1 MHISSNYGDE
11 SRPSSIQ
18 SEYDY
23 EFTLN
28 RLLNGIGLALGDMPL
43 GGSGARCNGY
53 FSVSTGDEF
62 MRDNLIDLMFAIG
75 LGAALCV
82 SLAYCFPAIYLILGG
97 SLSQFSSI
105 CLIALTIGT
114 SVWAAARLFT
124 TNTWLVLS
132 GVLVL
137 LLVPAIISGAIL
149 DTTID
154 GQEYHFL
161 AIQALANGWNPFYHA
176 APNFPLADQ
185 MSLPIWVDHYPIAS
199 WMVMGLEKAAGIPYA
214 PAKGFSFTLMV
225 ASALI
230 AASVL
235 LRLGVAL
242 LPGFAIA
249 GTAAANP
256 ITIVQLFTRMND
268 GVLASCILIIV
279 SLAVAAV
286 CLRRRGAF
294 LMILPLLI
302 FALNLKFSAIPIF
315 FAICGFICVAIYFA
329 KGLRVAAI
337 AAACLA
343 ATGIVGI
350 FGIGFAPYT
359 NNILQFGH
367 PFYPIM
373 GADGAWDIMS
383 SNTPPAIEAAGSS
396 SAFWVS
402 LFSHTTQ
409 GYAVPPSAKLPFM
422 ISIAEIRAAGGPDA
436 RVAGF
441 GPFFSGALFLAL
453 ALGIACFAQARSNIK
468 VRVALLVGAAMLLI
482 TLVFPENWWA
492 RYVPQFWLVPISV
505 AIACFLAQGKWKR
518 IGAYVLVGVMAL
530 NATILL
536 VSSGVQ
542 ALNRHDDV
550 MRQVENLLASGGTYE
565 IDFGYSLARTDVFDN
580 AGLRY
585 SVVPN
590 VTRTDCQS
598 IEEIAAY
605 GPDRQGGTIC
615 RLPSAVE

>member
-1 MHISSNYGDE
+1 
-11 SRPSSIQ
+11 
-18 SEYDY
+18 
-23 EFTLN
+23 
-28 RLLNGIGLALGDMPL
+28 MPD
-43 GGSGARCNGY
+43 S
-53 FSVSTGDEF
+53 
-62 MRDNLIDLMFAIG
+62 LIDLMFAIG

-82 SLAYCFPAIYLILGG
+82 GLAYCFPALYLILGG
-97 SLSQFSSI
+97 SLGQFSAI
-105 CLIALTIGT
+105 CLIALTIGV
-114 SVWAAARLFT
+114 SIWASSRLFT
-124 TNTWLVLS
+124 INKWLVLG

-161 AIQALANGWNPFYHA
+161 AIQALANSWNPFYHA
-176 APNFPLADQ
+176 APNFPLSDQ
-185 MSLPIWVDHYPIAS
+185 ISLPIWVDHYPISS
-199 WMVMGLEKAAGIPYA
+199 WMVMGLEKAAGIPYE
-214 PAKGFSFTLMV
+214 PAKGFSFTLML

-242 LPGFAIA
+242 IPGLAIA
-249 GTAAANP
+249 ITAAANP

-279 SLAVAAV
+279 SLAVAAI
-286 CLRRRGAF
+286 CLRKRGAF
-294 LMILPLLI
+294 LMILPILV

-315 FAICGFICVAIYFA
+315 IAICGFICMAIYFT
-329 KGLRVAAI
+329 KGPKLAAF
-337 AAACLA
+337 ATACLA
-343 ATGIVGI
+343 TTGIVGI

-359 NNILQFGH
+359 NNIIQFGH

-402 LFSHTTQ
+402 LFSETTQ
-409 GYAVPPSAKLPFM
+409 GYADPPSAKLPFM
-422 ISIAEIRAAGGPDA
+422 ISLAEIRAAGGPDA

-441 GPFFSGALFLAL
+441 GPFFSGILFLAL
-453 ALGIACFAQARSNIK
+453 SLGISCFAQARSDIK
-468 VRVALLVGAAMLLI
+468 VRAALLVGAAMLLI

-518 IGAYVLVGVMAL
+518 MGAYILVGVMAL
-530 NATILL
+530 NAGILL

-542 ALNRHDDV
+542 AINRHKDV
-550 MRQVENLLASGGTYE
+550 MQQVEHLVASGEIYE
-565 IDFGYSLARTDVFDN
+565 IDFDSSLARTEVFED
-580 AGLRY
+580 AGLQF
-585 SVVPN
+585 SVVSD
-590 VTRTDCQS
+590 VTRTDCES
-598 IEEIAAY
+598 IEDITAY
-605 GPDRQGGTIC
+605 GPDLQGGTIC
-615 RLPSAVE
+615 HLSPAVE